1 MFDTGLLRIC
11 ELQMVAENGGM
22 PQETLVQKGRA
33 FYGER
38 TVTAS
43 RLYEA
48 RGVDVRIDK
57 VVRVPFDTQAEPDD
71 YIVLENGV
79 QYRIDSVSEIIVR
92 RDLRAV
98 ELTLVKLGENY
109 NVEFAE

>member
-38 TVTAS
+38 MVTAS

-48 RGVDVRIDK
+48 RGVDVQIDK
-57 VVRVPFDTQAEPDD
+57 VVRVPFDTKANPDD
-71 YIVLENGV
+71 YVILENGE
-79 QYRIDSVSEIIVR
+79 QFRIDSVDAILIR
-92 RDLRAV
+92 RDLRAI

-109 NVEFAE
+109 VVATE

>member
-11 ELQMVAENGGM
+11 ELQMVSENGGM
-22 PQETLVQKGRA
+22 PKETLVQKGRA

-38 TVTAS
+38 MVTAS

-48 RGVDVRIDK
+48 LGADVRIDK
-57 VVRVPFDTQAEPDD
+57 VVRVPFDTKANPDD
-71 YIVLENGV
+71 YVVLENGE
-79 QYRIDSVSEIIVR
+79 QFRIDSVDDVVVR
-92 RDLRAV
+92 RDLRAI
-98 ELTLVKLGENY
+98 ELTLEKLGENY